1 MDLKNIPVSS
11 TENLNINENMAA
23 AKIAGG
29 SILVGAYGLTL
40 SDWVA
45 IATILYMI
53 LQIGLLLPKYWA
65 LISRWKKS

>member
-11 TENLNINENMAA
+11 NDVINENVAA

-29 SILVGAYGLTL
+29 TILVGAYGLTL

-45 IATILYMI
+45 IATILYMV

-65 LISRWKKS
+65 LVARWWKP